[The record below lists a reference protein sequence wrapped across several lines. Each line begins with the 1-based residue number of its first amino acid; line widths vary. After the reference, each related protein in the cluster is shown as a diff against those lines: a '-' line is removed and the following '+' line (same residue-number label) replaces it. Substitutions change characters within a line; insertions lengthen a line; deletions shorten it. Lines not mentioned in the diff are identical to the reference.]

1 MSGLKIL
8 LVICISVFVGNVV
21 LMLLENAPMN
31 IWIIRLIGGV
41 ACAISGILLTN
52 YFQKK
57 KSQSWGVL
65 KRVSSCLDYKFSF
78 ILIDVHFVSL
88 FSLTCIKKGQF
99 NSSIFFRLL

>member
-52 YFQKK
+52 YFQKRK
-57 KSQSWGVL
+57 VNRRVFCNEFLLVL
-65 KRVSSCLDYKFSF
+65 IVLLHKKRVR
-78 ILIDVHFVSL
+78 IRTL
-88 FSLTCIKKGQF
+88 FL
-99 NSSIFFRLL
+99 